1 MSQIAK
7 ERSDFMPELS
17 TLKLYMPLTAD
28 RTRRGRDDPTEL
40 SGRDLLRYEDVIRQ
54 ALHDNQHPDEAERGI
69 MHWYGKED
77 TVNQK
82 VKSVV
87 FTVETRDDELWG
99 VAECRLSSALT
110 PEEMVTLTDY
120 ISGQASDGWCE
131 GFAQREIRVGKDDL
145 NVHLWNSDDWSI
157 MTEEERFDPE
167 FAQRLPELC
176 WSVSQVDGRL
186 ICIKKGEEGYYPSEW
201 DTGDAE
207 KNRKIADHNN
217 EKRGITPA
225 QEQAMVCGSMFG
237 WSSPGTDPQRYEQWG
252 PEIGGM

>member
-7 ERSDFMPELS
+7 EWSDFMPELS

-40 SGRDLLRYEDVIRQ
+40 SGRDLLRYEGVIRQ
-54 ALHDNQHPDEAERGI
+54 ALRDNQHPDEAERGI

-77 TVNQK
+77 AVNQK
-82 VKSVV
+82 VRSAV
-87 FTVETRDDELWG
+87 FTVEIRDDELWG

-110 PEEMVTLTDY
+110 PEEMVTLTGY

-176 WSVSQVDGRL
+176 
-186 ICIKKGEEGYYPSEW
+186 
-201 DTGDAE
+201 
-207 KNRKIADHNN
+207 
-217 EKRGITPA
+217 
-225 QEQAMVCGSMFG
+225 
-237 WSSPGTDPQRYEQWG
+237 G
-252 PEIGGM
+252 PEMGGI